1 MRYRASELFGV
12 KYISDY
18 DEVLKFFV
26 NIKNKKI
33 KIDNI
38 LNAFF
43 AYGPQYQKFI
53 SNESI
58 FLYFYLLLFIYFISY
73 RISIIFILQNDYK

>member
-1 MRYRASELFGV
+1 V

-18 DEVLKFFV
+18 DGVLKFFED
-26 NIKNKKI
+26 IKNKNK

-53 SNESI
+53 NNQS
-58 FLYFYLLLFIYFISY
+58 
-73 RISIIFILQNDYK
+73 K